1 MAVEQKKVVDE
12 ALDGIQSAIIDKGGL
27 LGDLPDQLD
36 NLRKAQEELT
46 KAQDEYNMSL
56 ESGTHAEQEVA
67 KKKLNTAS
75 QNVTNAKTNVD
86 KSSKKAIDN
95 ITGVTNAIAQL
106 GEADVSLSSFGDSVG
121 SLVDVLSESGSK
133 IGGIIAAIL
142 AILDQIGDQ
151 GLDKFVGNI
160 LETVSNAVG
169 GIFDTV
175 GSILGSRGPV
185 VFSMAL
191 IIPVIMRWWRSMII
205 YWISGT
211 SCLTKKGIYK

>member
-1 MAVEQKKVVDE
+1 MGVDIRDLSKVSKKELDKVRAQLKLFRESDEYKNMAVEQKKVVDE

-36 NLRKAQEELT
+36 NLRKAQRKLT

-121 SLVDVLSESGSK
+121 SLVDVLSES
-133 IGGIIAAIL
+133 
-142 AILDQIGDQ
+142 D
-151 GLDKFVGNI
+151 
-160 LETVSNAVG
+160 
-169 GIFDTV
+169 
-175 GSILGSRGPV
+175 R
-185 VFSMAL
+185 
-191 IIPVIMRWWRSMII
+191 R
-205 YWISGT
+205 
-211 SCLTKKGIYK
+211 

>member
-1 MAVEQKKVVDE
+1 M
-12 ALDGIQSAIIDKGGL
+12 
-27 LGDLPDQLD
+27 D

-106 GEADVSLSSFGDSVG
+106 G
-121 SLVDVLSESGSK
+121 
-133 IGGIIAAIL
+133 
-142 AILDQIGDQ
+142 
-151 GLDKFVGNI
+151 
-160 LETVSNAVG
+160 
-169 GIFDTV
+169 
-175 GSILGSRGPV
+175 RR
-185 VFSMAL
+185 M
-191 IIPVIMRWWRSMII
+191 
-205 YWISGT
+205 
-211 SCLTKKGIYK
+211 

>member
-1 MAVEQKKVVDE
+1 M
-12 ALDGIQSAIIDKGGL
+12 
-27 LGDLPDQLD
+27 D

-175 GSILGSRGPV
+175 GSIFGIKGAGGI
-185 VFSMAL
+185 FHGGD
-191 IIPVIMRWWRSMII
+191 
-205 YWISGT
+205 YSGYNEMVAQYDN
-211 SCLTKKGIYK
+211 LLDIWDELLDKKRHI